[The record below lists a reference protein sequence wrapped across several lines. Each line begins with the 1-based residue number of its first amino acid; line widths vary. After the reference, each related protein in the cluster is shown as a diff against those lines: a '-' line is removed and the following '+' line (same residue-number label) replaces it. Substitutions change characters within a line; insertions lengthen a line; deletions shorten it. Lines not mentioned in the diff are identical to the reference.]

1 MKAHATEAEIQAV
14 ARMVEEL
21 DYNAHIIRGI
31 ERTVVACVGDERGE
45 KHQLTHL
52 ESVAGVER
60 VMPVVRS
67 FKLSSR
73 EVRPEGSIV
82 KVGNMEIGGKRIA
95 VIAGPCAIESE
106 EQVEAAADAVKAPA
120 LMRFAAER
128 SSRARRRTR
137 SREWKTK
144 DLYCSSMP
152 GRRVGLPVVTEI
164 MDPHDIDAV
173 AEHSDMLQVGA
184 RNAQNFSLL
193 RRLGRI
199 KKPVLLKRGM
209 SMKLEEFMMAAE
221 YILSEGNPNVVLCE
235 RGIRTFETATRNTLD
250 LNAVPLLKEWTH
262 LPVLVDP
269 SHGTG
274 IYKMV
279 APMAL
284 AAIAAGADGLLIEVH
299 PKPEQRAIR
308 RPAAVEAV
316 ALRRPDEDAEAAG
329 RGGGP
334 NAVAGLNRALLKIF
348 WFPFPRGKGLGVRF
362 LVFPQRRLMCSITVS
377 RSSTDSV
384 ENLRTRTP
392 IIELAWSRASSY
404 FHCS

>member
-1 MKAHATEAEIQAV
+1 MIVVMKAHASEAEIQTV
-14 ARMVEEL
+14 VKMVEDL
-21 DYNAHIIRGI
+21 DYNAHVIRGI

-67 FKLSSR
+67 FKLASR
-73 EVRPEGSIV
+73 EVRPEGSRI
-82 KVGNMEIGGKRIA
+82 KVGNAEIGGKRIA
-95 VIAGPCAIESE
+95 VIAGPCAVESV
-106 EQVEAAADAVKAPA
+106 EQVEAAADAVKMAGAHMLRGGAFKP
-120 LMRFAAER
+120 
-128 SSRARRRTR
+128 RT
-137 SREWKTK
+137 SPYAFQGLEGEGLKM
-144 DLYCSSMP
+144 LEHA

-164 MDPHDIDAV
+164 MDPHDIDLV
-173 AEHSDMLQVGA
+173 IEHSDMLQVGA

-193 RRLGRI
+193 RRLGRT

-209 SMKLEEFMMAAE
+209 STKLEEFVMAAE

-274 IYKMV
+274 MYKLV

-299 PKPEQRAIR
+299 PRPESALSDGPQQLKPSRFADLMKALK
-308 RPAAVEAV
+308 PLAEAV
-316 ALRRPDEDAEAAG
+316 G
-329 RGGGP
+329 
-334 NAVAGLNRALLKIF
+334 RAL
-348 WFPFPRGKGLGVRF
+348 
-362 LVFPQRRLMCSITVS
+362 
-377 RSSTDSV
+377 
-384 ENLRTRTP
+384 
-392 IIELAWSRASSY
+392 
-404 FHCS
+404 

>member
-1 MKAHATEAEIQAV
+1 LIVVMKAHATEDEIQV
-14 ARMVEEL
+14 VVQMVEEL
-21 DYNAHIIRGI
+21 DYKAHIIRGV

-60 VMPVVRS
+60 VMPVVKS

-73 EVRPEGSIV
+73 EVRPEGSRI
-82 KVGNMEIGGKRIA
+82 KVGNAEIGGKRIA
-95 VIAGPCAIESE
+95 VIAGPCAVESR
-106 EQVEAAADAVKAPA
+106 EQVEAAADAVKAAGAHA
-120 LMRFAAER
+120 LRGGAFKP
-128 SSRARRRTR
+128 RT
-137 SREWKTK
+137 SPYSFQGMENEG
-144 DLYCSSMP
+144 LELLEHA

-164 MDPHDIDAV
+164 MDPHDIDLV
-173 AEHSDMLQVGA
+173 VQHSDMLQVGA

-262 LPVLVDP
+262 LPVIVDP

-274 IYKMV
+274 IYNMV

-299 PKPEQRAIR
+299 PQPDHALSDGPQQLKPSRFADLMKSL
-308 RPAAVEAV
+308 RP
-316 ALRRPDEDAEAAG
+316 LAESVG
-329 RGGGP
+329 RT
-334 NAVAGLNRALLKIF
+334 L
-348 WFPFPRGKGLGVRF
+348 
-362 LVFPQRRLMCSITVS
+362 
-377 RSSTDSV
+377 
-384 ENLRTRTP
+384 
-392 IIELAWSRASSY
+392 
-404 FHCS
+404 